1 VARWRHYEPWLGSLR
16 ELLVETAN
24 AWHDPAQI
32 KKARL
37 RFDLIPSRF
46 SAEVHLPLLLGTNG
60 TRSVQAGA
68 QSPIIQGRLVASL
81 LMAWVPATRQTT
93 QFVAAP
99 DGTEP
104 RRPEPPPGM
113 KPFLL
118 NDEIVLKPD
127 SPYGGC

>member
-1 VARWRHYEPWLGSLR
+1 VARRRHYEPWLGSLR

-37 RFDLIPSRF
+37 GFDVIPSRF
-46 SAEVHLPLLLGTNG
+46 GAEVTCLLLPGTNG

-68 QSPIIQGRLVASL
+68 QSPLIQGRLVASL

-104 RRPEPPPGM
+104 GGRNPSRR
-113 KPFLL
+113 
-118 NDEIVLKPD
+118 
-127 SPYGGC
+127 